1 MMIPVATNIVNG
13 IPIHIFTKII
23 ENLAQRGSVK
33 NGIGPLVRCKVWS
46 KPFKGPWSLR
56 KLRIK
61 RRDTNW
67 GTAIVITK
75 SVRHTF
81 LNLRPLVLSK
91 RARTIPKKKVVA
103 VAATAQ
109 IKVHVKSG
117 KKVPAIRPCKT
128 SPKLEK
134 PTQSKS
140 DLGAGWLWSKLVK
153 AKQIM

>member
-1 MMIPVATNIVNG
+1 MIIPVATSMVNG
-13 IPIHIFTKII
+13 IPIHILTRMI
-23 ENLAQRGSVK
+23 ENLAQTGSLK
-33 NGIGPLVRCKVWS
+33 NGIGCWMRWRLCNS
-46 KPFKGPWSLR
+46 PFKGPLSFR

-61 RRDTNW
+61 SRDTNC

-75 SVRHTF
+75 SVRQTF
-81 LNLRPLVLSK
+81 LYLRPLVLSK

-109 IKVHVKSG
+109 IKVQPKSG
-117 KKVPAIRPCKT
+117 KKVLAMRPEKT

-140 DLGAGWLWSKLVK
+140 DLGAGCLWSKFVK
-153 AKQIM
+153 AKQII